1 MSVDFGRLQANVA
14 QNPQVTVQSVA
25 VQSCDFSVRYC
36 ACAACVCSCLLRAR
50 ISRYTR
56 SVPCVA
62 CVSYRFHWRHSAT
75 TQRNAAHASPW
86 LQQLS
91 RAGGHYLLLRAWCKS
106 VRALCTNLI
115 IQPVNVAFHCS
126 RSGPASRWSSHS
138 VARQFCRIVLCRMS
152 AVVVATWSRPR
163 DSNLIIPALYRQQNH
178 QGPDID
184 SAARVESFY
193 HLSLVPTTAI
203 RATVT

>member
-1 MSVDFGRLQANVA
+1 MLVSSSRTYFPVYAVCPVRCLRELSISLATFRNHATQRCARE
-14 QNPQVTVQSVA
+14 SVA
-25 VQSCDFSVRYC
+25 TATEPCRRTLLFVARVMQISSCAVYEPY
-36 ACAACVCSCLLRAR
+36 
-50 ISRYTR
+50 YTTCER
-56 SVPCVA
+56 SVP
-62 CVSYRFHWRHSAT
+62 
-75 TQRNAAHASPW
+75 
-86 LQQLS
+86 LQQ
-91 RAGGHYLLLRAWCKS
+91 
-106 VRALCTNLI
+106 I
-115 IQPVNVAFHCS
+115 
-126 RSGPASRWSSHS
+126 RSASRWSSHS